1 MMAGDMLLD
10 IIGNK
15 RPVLMKSFRLYE
27 HLFNGGLLSPD
38 MAAERYQG
46 LIDEIKDAIKGEAI
60 RWGSGPWHLG
70 IIALLVGHIL
80 PLLAP
85 RFWSTLLQIPGF
97 LLAVE
102 GIGLALG
109 FLAAVGLVVLIFR
122 RLGNARIRAVP
133 SKMDT
138 LVLFLLLA
146 QVVLGLSVALG
157 MRWGAAWAPGVL
169 APYILSLV
177 TLQPDITTLAHLGW
191 VMHAH
196 IIGAWLLLGLIPF
209 SRLIH
214 LLSLPVAYP
223 ARRHQKVVWA
233 NPQSS

>member
-1 MMAGDMLLD
+1 MFDAFLFQILPYIAAVVCVLGVTYRFVRGP
-10 IIGNK
+10 IG
-15 RPVLMKSFRLYE
+15 VSS
-27 HLFNGGLLSPD
+27 LSSQFL
-38 MAAERYQG
+38 E
-46 LIDEIKDAIKGEAI
+46 GETI

-97 LLAVE
+97 LPAVE

-109 FLAAVGLVVLIFR
+109 FLAAGGLFVLIFR
-122 RLGNARIRAVP
+122 RFGNARIRAVT
-133 SKMDT
+133 SRMDT
-138 LVLFLLLA
+138 LVLFLLLG
-146 QVVLGLSVALG
+146 QVILGLSVALG

-169 APYILSLV
+169 APYILSLA
-177 TLQPDITTLAHLGW
+177 TLQPDISTLANLGW

-196 IIGAWLLLGLIPF
+196 IIGAWVLLGLIPF

-214 LLSLPVAYP
+214 LLSIPVAFP
-223 ARRHQKVVWA
+223 TRPHQKVVWA
-233 NPQSS
+233 NPRSSRGSRSL